1 MFLSNQINFSFSGS
15 NCNLSNFYVF
25 IKKKDVRI
33 SFRPVLRL
41 KMQTKMQ
48 CNAKRFLH
56 LFIGEKP
63 YSCDSAGCEKTFNT
77 LYRLRAHQR
86 LHQGNLFSCYFEECK
101 KGFTTRSDLT
111 KHIRIHTQERPF
123 HCKEDD
129 CKQSFLA
136 SHHLK
141 AHQRTHSGEKP
152 FTCQESGCEKAFS
165 SKYGESLLAVL

>member
-1 MFLSNQINFSFSGS
+1 MIKLMNIFHYFL
-15 NCNLSNFYVF
+15 
-25 IKKKDVRI
+25 
-33 SFRPVLRL
+33 
-41 KMQTKMQ
+41 
-48 CNAKRFLH
+48 
-56 LFIGEKP
+56 GEKP
-63 YSCDSAGCEKTFNT
+63 YSCDSSGCEKTFNT

-86 LHQGNLFSCYFEECK
+86 LHEGNLFSCYFEECK

-123 HCKEDD
+123 HCQQDD

-152 FTCQESGCEKAFS
+152 FTCQASGCEKAFS
-165 SKYGESLLAVL
+165 SKYGESPFLVCTLFCIPHSSKTIYIQNS